1 MTNTVWTQYNA
12 DNSIIDYINTFFE
25 KDTRRIVLDEDSI
38 YKIVKRFFT
47 KKEMRTFCMSAAAL
61 DDELILKEL
70 SCDEELLAKHRKKIK
85 QKLTSRDMSK
95 AIFENIELDE

>member
-25 KDTRRIVLDEDSI
+25 KDTRRIFLDDDDI
-38 YKIVKRFFT
+38 YKIVKRFLT
-47 KKEMRTFCMSAAAL
+47 KKEMRTFCMSAAGL
-61 DDELILKEL
+61 EDELILKEL
-70 SCDEELLAKHRKKIK
+70 SCDNELLSKHRRKIN

-95 AIFENIELDE
+95 AIFELVEVDE